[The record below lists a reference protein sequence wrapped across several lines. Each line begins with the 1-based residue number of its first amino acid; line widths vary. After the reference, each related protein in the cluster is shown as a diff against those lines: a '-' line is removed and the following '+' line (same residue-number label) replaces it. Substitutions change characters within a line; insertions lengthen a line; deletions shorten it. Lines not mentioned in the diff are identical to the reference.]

1 MQRCQDHSTS
11 CSIVTTRPDG
21 ARPALHKHGATGG
34 FFVEDDQI
42 DSILDTKIFH
52 VGGVG
57 LMDRMDNGRTVEV
70 KAAAKARGCITTLD
84 VFASTSEDL
93 SLVAPLLPYTDY
105 FMPSEVEAMA
115 LSGLSDFEEIA
126 QFLLDQGAGA
136 VILTLGEGGVM
147 YRDKDATRVELPSF
161 MIDVVCTCGCGDSFN
176 AGFATGLHL
185 NKSIEDC
192 LYLGEASSAQ
202 NALGLG
208 SQAVIQTLAQTL
220 GFIETTRLRE

>member
-1 MQRCQDHSTS
+1 M
-11 CSIVTTRPDG
+11 
-21 ARPALHKHGATGG
+21 
-34 FFVEDDQI
+34 
-42 DSILDTKIFH
+42 
-52 VGGVG
+52 
-57 LMDRMDNGRTVEV
+57 
-70 KAAAKARGCITTLD
+70 AAAKARGCTTTLD

-105 FMPSEVEAMA
+105 FMPSEEEAMA

-126 QFLLDQGAGA
+126 QFLLDEGAGA

-192 LYLGEASSAQ
+192 LLLGEASSAQ

-208 SQAVIQTLAQTL
+208 SQAVVESLEQTMN
-220 GFIETTRLRE
+220 FIETTSLRV